1 MWLDTYVPVCR
12 IVLDSVTEL
21 PDFFWRSP
29 TGCRRLQALETCQP
43 SLMSH
48 QLLKIFFSDFSESLI
63 LYLLWV
69 QLPRWPPR
77 PHWGGCSASASNA
90 SPATA
95 QTARCTPTN
104 CSTRIFS
111 SRKCSPGSVPAAI
124 ASKKTAL
131 SIENLTKNY
140 LTKFRTIREGGGTA
154 TTLLIR

>member
-1 MWLDTYVPVCR
+1 MDNNDFLSCDLTPMYQCR

-104 CSTRIFS
+104 CSTRKFS

-124 ASKKTAL
+124 ASKKNCFINRKL
-131 SIENLTKNY
+131 DQK
-140 LTKFRTIREGGGTA
+140 
-154 TTLLIR
+154 LLDQIQDY

>member
-29 TGCRRLQALETCQP
+29 TGCKRLQALETCQP

-48 QLLKIFFSDFSESLI
+48 QLLKIFFFRLFREFYFVL
-63 LYLLWV
+63 V
-69 QLPRWPPR
+69 V
-77 PHWGGCSASASNA
+77 GAAASVAS
-90 SPATA
+90 SPALRRLLSLGL
-95 QTARCTPTN
+95 QCQPSHCPDCTMHSNKLLHQKILQQEMLT
-104 CSTRIFS
+104 
-111 SRKCSPGSVPAAI
+111 RKCSSSN
-124 ASKKTAL
+124 SKQKTAL